1 MTGEHAAYFKARLE
15 TMLQEGK
22 ARLQHL
28 KEWGN
33 SDVSKLGQ
41 GELSSYDQHTADA
54 GSETYERARDL
65 GLQEE
70 IGRELEEVRDALER
84 LERGEFGRCQSC
96 GRSIPL
102 ERLEALPTARFCV
115 ECAQDQEEMSR
126 LAAAP
131 ALRPSPTASLKEG
144 WRSPAFG
151 RDPHASPEVDD
162 EGREEVWDDL
172 ALYPNADSYQDDPG
186 RTALD

>member
-1 MTGEHAAYFKARLE
+1 MTDKTAAYFKARLE
-15 TMLQEGK
+15 AMLQEGK
-22 ARLQHL
+22 SRLQHL
-28 KEWGN
+28 KSWSHDGAAQWGH
-33 SDVSKLGQ
+33 

-70 IGRELEEVRDALER
+70 VARELQEVQDALER
-84 LERGEFGRCQSC
+84 LASGEFGLCQACS
-96 GRSIPL
+96 RRIPV
-102 ERLEALPTARFCV
+102 ERLEVLPTARFCV
-115 ECAQDQEEMSR
+115 QCAQEQEEASR

-131 ALRPSPTASLKEG
+131 ALRPSPEASLKEG

-151 RDPHASPEVDD
+151 RDPHAHPGVDD